1 MNSWK
6 CRVLLAL
13 GFAVVAQIPSSASGQ
28 MLIAVGVGTVDQWD
42 TEFEL
47 ANPFAGPLGFQI
59 GNEINFQHSCPAAC
73 DFNYFVLPPY
83 GSIRIRQADIFPVTN
98 FLYTAFVLPGIE
110 GSGALPTMRARV
122 FNTLAPSQ
130 AVEVPVFKSETVMA
144 LASAGSLAF
153 PSIARTATS
162 HTNLVL
168 ANFAQADPYTVNLD
182 LYDPTGLLL
191 ASMQLNVSGL
201 LFLKDIVAQLGVS
214 NLERGQ
220 SVITPAPGNAGT
232 PTGFA
237 AILDSNS
244 VVISQGQNP

>member
-1 MNSWK
+1 MR
-6 CRVLLAL
+6 RVVLAVGL
-13 GFAVVAQIPSSASGQ
+13 AVFAQVASGQ
-28 MLIAVGVGTVDQWD
+28 MLVAVGVGTLDQWD

-59 GNEINFQHSCPAAC
+59 GAEINFQHSCPAAC

-83 GSIRIRQADIFPVTN
+83 GSIRLRQADIFPYN
-98 FLYTAFVLPGIE
+98 GLYTAFVLPGIE

-122 FNTLAPSQ
+122 FNTQAPSQ
-130 AVEVPVFKSETVMA
+130 AVEVPVLKSATVTA

-162 HTNLVL
+162 HTNMVL
-168 ANFAQADPYTVNLD
+168 ANFAQADPYSVNID
-182 LYDPTGLLL
+182 LYDPAGQHL
-191 ASMQLNVSGL
+191 AGMEQSILGMV
-201 LFLKDIVAQLGVS
+201 FLKDVVALLGVPA
-214 NLERGQ
+214 LEKGQ
-220 SVITPAPGNAGT
+220 IVITPTAGSAGT

-244 VVISQGQNP
+244 VVISVGQNP